1 MTHGHWTGSA
11 GRLHDPAPSREH
23 PGERAPV
30 ARTAPLVDFDAAGGV
45 DLDRLERGLALR
57 AERVGDGR
65 YRVTGGSQD
74 HWVDLFTAAHP
85 RCDCGDHLWREAV
98 CKHILAAL
106 LREGDARVVAAVG
119 QVMTRMREKLAA
131 ARAAAAAAQPAK
143 RAA

>member
-1 MTHGHWTGSA
+1 MTQGHWTGPA
-11 GRLHDPAPSREH
+11 GRLHDPAAGQALDHE
-23 PGERAPV
+23 
-30 ARTAPLVDFDAAGGV
+30 TAVGRRDTPLVDFDAAGGV

-85 RCDCGDHLWREAV
+85 RCDCGDHVWRDQV

-106 LREGDARVVAAVG
+106 LREGDARVVGALATVG
-119 QVMTRMREKLAA
+119 PRAREQAA
-131 ARAAAAAAQPAK
+131 APPAARRSAERRAA
-143 RAA
+143 

>member
-23 PGERAPV
+23 PGERAPA

-85 RCDCGDHLWREAV
+85 RCDCGDHVWRDQV

-106 LREGDARVVAAVG
+106 LREGDARVVGALATVVTRAREQAA
-119 QVMTRMREKLAA
+119 TPPPARRSAER
-131 ARAAAAAAQPAK
+131 RAA
-143 RAA
+143 

>member
-1 MTHGHWTGSA
+1 LTHGHWTGSA

-23 PGERAPV
+23 PGERAPA

-85 RCDCGDHLWREAV
+85 RCDCGDHVWRDQV

-106 LREGDARVVAAVG
+106 LREGDARVVGALATV
-119 QVMTRMREKLAA
+119 VTRAREQAA
-131 ARAAAAAAQPAK
+131 APPAARRSAERRAA
-143 RAA
+143 